1 MGMQLG
7 LMEAQKRNLEADAAK
22 KEADAKK
29 TAGADTEYTRML
41 TELAKTEIDYKAMST
56 EEVAAKIKVWGDK
69 SQLLMA
75 EARSQIPQ
83 TLGRY
88 WGRHRGTS

>member
-7 LMEAQKRNLEADAAK
+7 LMEAQNRALEADAAK

-41 TELAKTEIDYKAMST
+41 TELAKQKST
-56 EEVAAKIKVWGDK
+56 TK
-69 SQLLMA
+69 
-75 EARSQIPQ
+75 
-83 TLGRY
+83 
-88 WGRHRGTS
+88 

>member
-29 TAGADTEYTRML
+29 TEGADTEYTKML

-56 EEVAAKIKVWGDK
+56 EEVAAKVKMWGDK
-69 SQLLMA
+69 SQLLK
-75 EARSQIPQ
+75 EKS
-83 TLGRY
+83 LKN
-88 WGRHRGTS
+88 